1 MFNHLRAS
9 RYLVQSLTSQN
20 SIEIA
25 STSDELRAR
34 GFCVELYTYL
44 VITNT
49 ITPYGTL
56 ANRTLPLDT
65 CIMSPDQISSFPTFG
80 TMFAGSHEL
89 YQLIPEVSLLASHR
103 LTEET
108 AGAIHPTASLRHTY
122 DNIHNRVTSWEMPPP
137 VQPGQEEGAE
147 DLRLKQSAAE
157 VFRQGL
163 YIFLATALAGT
174 IVSDPTLLSTI
185 DQHLVKLFGHAQ
197 QVIDSQ
203 YTVSLLWPIVVAGSC
218 MVKTEH
224 RLGLVR
230 ELERGAWKMKHLDN
244 TINVLQLL
252 WDDVDP
258 RAYGPYGLY
267 LIMDKHDLNLCLA

>member
-9 RYLVQSLTSQN
+9 RYLVQSLTCQN
-20 SIEIA
+20 SIENA
-25 STSDELRAR
+25 SSSDQLRAQ

-49 ITPYGTL
+49 ITPYGTSVD
-56 ANRTLPLDT
+56 RSLPLDSY
-65 CIMSPDQISSFPTFG
+65 IMSPDELSSFPTFG
-80 TMFAGSHEL
+80 AMFAGSHEL

-103 LTEET
+103 LTEEA
-108 AGAIHPTASLRHTY
+108 AGAINPTPSLQHTY

-137 VQPGQEEGAE
+137 PVRPGELGE
-147 DLRLKQSAAE
+147 DFKLKHSAAE

-174 IVSDPTLLSTI
+174 IVSDPQLLSTI
-185 DQHLVKLFGHAQ
+185 DEHLVKLFGHAE

-218 MVKTEH
+218 MVKPEYQH
-224 RLGLVR
+224 ALVH
-230 ELERGAWKMKHLDN
+230 EIQRGEWKMKHLDN
-244 TINVLQLL
+244 IINVLQLL
-252 WDDVDP
+252 WDDPDP
-258 RAYGPYGLY
+258 RAYGPYGLH
-267 LIMDKHDLNLCLA
+267 LIMDKHGLSLCLA